1 MTQTVQHL
9 STELLDL
16 AFERRGEPG
25 GFPVVLLHG
34 FPYDPRSYDEV
45 AEALAANGA
54 DVVVPYLRGY
64 GPTRFRSDTS
74 ARSGQQAALAS
85 DLRDLIDG
93 LGLDQPIVAGF
104 DWGGRAAC
112 ATAALW
118 PEKLGGLVAVGGYSI
133 HNVREMATVPDLP
146 EYEAKDWHQWYF
158 QIERGRAGLNMY
170 RREIA
175 RQLWQEWSPNWDVD
189 EHTFEATASSF
200 DNPDFVEVVVH
211 SYRVRYG
218 LAEEDP
224 RYAALEK
231 ALSARPPISV
241 PTIVIDPSEDAVMPP
256 LSREGHEVHFV
267 NLLDYRQTPVGHNTP
282 QEDPSSIVSAIL
294 ALRQDALMQGDSA
307 LARTFPPESS
317 L

>member
-1 MTQTVQHL
+1 MTQTVHHVT
-9 STELLDL
+9 TEVLDL

-45 AEALAANGA
+45 AEELASNGA

-64 GPTRFRSDTS
+64 GPTRFRSDTTQ
-74 ARSGQQAALAS
+74 RSGQQAALAS

-93 LGLDQPIVAGF
+93 LGLKAPIVAGF

-112 ATAALW
+112 AAAALW
-118 PEKLGGLVAVGGYSI
+118 PEKLGGLVAVGGYSV
-133 HNVREMATVPDLP
+133 HNVRAMATVPDLP

-158 QIERGRAGLNMY
+158 QIERGREGLKQY

-175 RQLWQEWSPNWDVD
+175 RQLWREWSPNWGVD
-189 EHTFEATASSF
+189 ERTFEATAISF

-218 LAEEDP
+218 LADEDP
-224 RYAALEK
+224 RYADLE
-231 ALSARPPISV
+231 ARLSALPPIAV
-241 PTIVIDPSEDAVMPP
+241 PTIVIDPTEDAVMPP
-256 LSREGHEVHFV
+256 LSRAEHEPHFEK
-267 NLLDYRQTPVGHNTP
+267 LIDYRQTPVGHNTP
-282 QEDPSSIVSAIL
+282 QEDPHSVVTAIL
-294 ALRQDALMQGDSA
+294 ALRQA
-307 LARTFPPESS
+307 
-317 L
+317 

>member
-9 STELLDL
+9 TTELLDL

-34 FPYDPRSYDEV
+34 FPYDPRSYDVV
-45 AEALAANGA
+45 AVELAANGA

-64 GPTRFRSDTS
+64 GPTRFRSETS
-74 ARSGQQAALAS
+74 ARSGEQAALAS

-93 LGLDQPIVAGF
+93 LGLDQPIVVGF

-112 ATAALW
+112 AAAALW
-118 PEKLGGLVAVGGYSI
+118 PEKMGGLVAIGGYSI
-133 HNVREMATVPDLP
+133 HDVLAMAAIPDVP
-146 EYEAKDWHQWYF
+146 EFEAKDWHQWYF
-158 QIERGRAGLNMY
+158 QIERGRAGLKRY

-189 EHTFEATASSF
+189 ERTFDATATSF

-218 LAEEDP
+218 LAAEDP

-231 ALSARPPISV
+231 RLSTLPPITV
-241 PTIVIDPSEDAVMPP
+241 PTIVIDPSEDPVMPP
-256 LSREGHEVHFV
+256 LSREGHEAYFE

-282 QEDPSSIVSAIL
+282 QEDPNSVVSAIL
-294 ALRQDALMQGDSA
+294 ALRRAHLGRADRQDA
-307 LARTFPPESS
+307 
-317 L
+317 